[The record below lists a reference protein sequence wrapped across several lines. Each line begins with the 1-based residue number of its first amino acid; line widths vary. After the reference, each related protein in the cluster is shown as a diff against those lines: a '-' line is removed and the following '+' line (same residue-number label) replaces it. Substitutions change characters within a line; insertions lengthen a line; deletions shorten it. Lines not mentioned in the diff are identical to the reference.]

1 MIELKSPRE
10 IGKMRAA
17 GRIVAL
23 AHKEVRKCI
32 KPGVTTEEI
41 DHVVRD
47 FVKSQKGSLL
57 FFNYQGFPASTCI
70 SINEEVVHGIPSPKR
85 LLSEG
90 DVVSVD
96 IGVGLDGYCG
106 DSAWTYPVGKVSRE
120 AKRLLR
126 VGEKSLDLAIRETTL
141 GNRVSDIGR
150 AVQIYVESE
159 RFSVVKKYVGHG
171 IGRKMHEPPQVPNY
185 VEKGFLKDDPV
196 LKVGMVLAIEPMVNA
211 GTEDV
216 RTLPDKWTVVTKD
229 CTLSVHFEH
238 TVAVTKDGP
247 KVLTVC

>member
-1 MIELKSPRE
+1 
-10 IGKMRAA
+10 MRAA

-126 VGEKSLDLAIRETTL
+126 VGEKSLDLGIRETTQ

-196 LKVGMVLAIEPMVNA
+196 LKVGMVLAIEPMVNV
-211 GTEDV
+211 GSPEVKIRGDG
-216 RTLPDKWTVVTKD
+216 WTAQTADGKR
-229 CTLSVHFEH
+229 SSHFEH
-238 TVAVTKDGP
+238 TVAITDDGP
-247 KVLTVC
+247 EILTQVPGSH

>member
-1 MIELKSPRE
+1 
-10 IGKMRAA
+10 MRAA

-47 FVKSQKGSLL
+47 FVKSHKGSLL

-126 VGEKSLDLAIRETTL
+126 VG
-141 GNRVSDIGR
+141 
-150 AVQIYVESE
+150 
-159 RFSVVKKYVGHG
+159 
-171 IGRKMHEPPQVPNY
+171 
-185 VEKGFLKDDPV
+185 
-196 LKVGMVLAIEPMVNA
+196 
-211 GTEDV
+211 
-216 RTLPDKWTVVTKD
+216 
-229 CTLSVHFEH
+229 
-238 TVAVTKDGP
+238 
-247 KVLTVC
+247 